1 MRCAERK
8 RGNVKMKLGIQ
19 SVGAYLPYRYLTRAA
34 LSAAWGGKRG
44 KGEKSVADVDEDS
57 VTMAVEAAMG
67 CFRFFQREELDGLY
81 FASTTGPY
89 SEKLHSALIAVACD
103 LEDNKIY
110 TADFAAST
118 RAGTNA
124 LRSALDAAGAV
135 PGRSILVTAADAR
148 NGFPKSPQESGFGDG
163 AAAVVIGGGE
173 GLMAQIDYVTSV
185 NEEINDYWRN
195 AGEPYTRHAEG
206 RFCDE
211 EGYLREMTLVLK
223 KLFQE
228 TGLDPKDFDRV
239 VLAAQNE
246 KLQQKAAAK
255 AGFVPEQLVDTLL
268 LNAGDTG
275 AAQALLGLVNALE
288 QARPGERILLAD
300 YGSGATAMVLTVCEG
315 VAALH
320 KRRQISRYLASRTE
334 LDSYARFLSWRGI
347 APAEPGGAFKLPAS
361 TAQTWREQNINI
373 RLHGSVCKK
382 CGAALYP
389 VSRVCDACGSK
400 DEYDEFRASDHICK
414 LYTFSVDQYAG
425 RSDDPLIIQAVAE
438 DPTGSRIYT
447 IMTDFVR
454 DEVAVGMD
462 VEFTFRRMHELG
474 DFPNYFWK
482 LRPLRREE
490 G

>member
-1 MRCAERK
+1 
-8 RGNVKMKLGIQ
+8 MKLGIRA
-19 SVGAYLPYRYLTRAA
+19 VGAYLPYRCLTRAA
-34 LSAAWGGKRG
+34 LGAAWGGKRG
-44 KGEKSVADVDEDS
+44 KGEKSVADADEDS

-67 CFRFFQREELDGLY
+67 CFRFLPREEVDGLY

-89 SEKLHSALIAVACD
+89 AEKLHSALVAVACD
-103 LEDNKIY
+103 LEDGKTF
-110 TADFAAST
+110 TADFAAGT

-124 LRSALDAAGAV
+124 LRCALDAAGAA

-148 NGFPKSPQESGFGDG
+148 NGFPKSAQESGFGDG
-163 AAAVVIGGGE
+163 AAAVVVGSGE
-173 GLMAQIDYVTSV
+173 GLMAQVDHVASV

-211 EGYLREMTLVLK
+211 EGYLREVPLVLE
-223 KLFQE
+223 KLFRE
-228 TGLDPKDFDRV
+228 TGLEAKDFSKV

-255 AGFVPEQLVDTLL
+255 AGFAPGQVADTLL
-268 LNAGDTG
+268 LHAGDTG

-288 QARPGERILLAD
+288 QAGPGERILLVD
-300 YGSGATAMVLTVCEG
+300 YGSGATAAALTVCEG

-320 KRRQISRYLASRTE
+320 ARRQIPRYLERRAE

-361 TAQTWREQNINI
+361 TAQTWREQRVNL

-389 VSRVCDACGSK
+389 ISRVCDACGAK
-400 DEYDEFRASDHICK
+400 DDYEEFRASDHICK

-438 DPTGSRIYT
+438 DPTGSHIYT
-447 IMTDFVR
+447 IMTDFAR

-474 DFPNYFWK
+474 GFPNYFWK